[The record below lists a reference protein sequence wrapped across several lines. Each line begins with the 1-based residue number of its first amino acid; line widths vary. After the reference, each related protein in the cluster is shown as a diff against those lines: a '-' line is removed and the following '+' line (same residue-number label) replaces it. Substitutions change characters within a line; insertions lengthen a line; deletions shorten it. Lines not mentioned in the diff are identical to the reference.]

1 MTLKS
6 DTSESKASEP
16 LTYRTI
22 TARWFGV
29 LGPLAA
35 VWIQQQLAYYFVL
48 PACRRGFWPLLHLPP
63 IIALAITAVAVMI
76 GWRELDESGDGT
88 EATTRR
94 EPGLPGS
101 SGQSRSCSVASLPRS
116 FSRNGFR
123 RCSYQRANTDKKSSP
138 SRCRLAE
145 SLSVSIA
152 SVNPATG
159 EN

>member
-76 GWRELDESGDGT
+76 GWRELDESGGWHGGDDPTKTGS
-88 EATTRR
+88 AWFFGAVALLLS
-94 EPGLPGS
+94 GL
-101 SGQSRSCSVASLPRS
+101 AAALI
-116 FSRNGFR
+116 
-123 RCSYQRANTDKKSSP
+123 
-138 SRCRLAE
+138 LAQWIPT
-145 SLSVSIA
+145 LFI
-152 SVNPATG
+152 PACQH
-159 EN
+159 

>member
-48 PACRRGFWPLLHLPP
+48 PACRRGVWPLLHLPP
-63 IIALAITAVAVMI
+63 IIALAITAVAGMI
-76 GWRELDESGDGT
+76 GWGELGESGGWHGGDDP
-88 EATTRR
+88 TRTR
-94 EPGLPGS
+94 AAWFFGAVALLP
-101 SGQSRSCSVASLPRS
+101 SGPAAPRLFPQRIPPLFIPPCHHCS
-116 FSRNGFR
+116 
-123 RCSYQRANTDKKSSP
+123 
-138 SRCRLAE
+138 
-145 SLSVSIA
+145 
-152 SVNPATG
+152 
-159 EN
+159 